1 MSAPIGDCRGTRKGC
16 RTGCLIAFIST
27 LVVGAILAV
36 LAVGVSA
43 IQHQPSPTSSTS
55 TRSTP

>member
-1 MSAPIGDCRGTRKGC
+1 MSSPIGDGLGTRKGC
-16 RTGCLIAFIST
+16 RTGCLIAVIST
-27 LVVGAILAV
+27 LVVGAILAA
-36 LAVGVSA
+36 LAIGVSA